1 MLNTEN
7 KENSAKLF
15 AVDSDILDRFQDR
28 VVRIEFV
35 RSVNPT
41 RMCTILHLRQA
52 QAASEGSDG

>member
-15 AVDSDILDRFQDR
+15 TVDSDILDRFQDR

-41 RMCTILHLRQA
+41 QLRTILHLGQA
-52 QAASEGSDG
+52 QSASEDSDA